1 MKVVILCGGKGTRLR
16 EKTESIPKPLV
27 EIGDYPILWH
37 ILKIYTAYGFDDFI
51 LCLGYKGQMIKEYF
65 NSKNMALNPDSE
77 RWKITFVETGEETN
91 TGGRIKKVG
100 SFIKEES
107 FMVTY
112 GDGLAD
118 LNIKKLVEFHQAHGK
133 IGTLTVVK
141 PSLPFGL
148 LEVQED
154 GRVSLFHEK
163 PLLNQWVNG
172 GFFIIR
178 KKFLDYLGEND
189 VLEETPLMR
198 LAQEGQLIAFRHS
211 SFWKCMDP
219 YKDTVLLNE
228 LWASGKAPWR
238 IW

>member
-37 ILKIYTAYGFDDFI
+37 ILKIYMTYGFDDFI

-65 NSKNMALNPDSE
+65 NSKNIALNPDSE

-91 TGGRIKKVG
+91 TGGRIKKV
-100 SFIKEES
+100 SSLIEEES

-118 LNIKKLVEFHQAHGK
+118 LDIKKLVEFHQAHGK
-133 IGTLTVVK
+133 IGTIAAVR

-154 GRVSLFHEK
+154 GRVSLFHER

-172 GFFIIR
+172 GFFITR

-189 VLEETPLMR
+189 VLEGTPLMR

-211 SFWKCMDP
+211 SFWKCMDT
-219 YKDTVLLNE
+219 YKDTILLNE
-228 LWASGKAPWR
+228 LWVSGKAPWR